1 MHSLSAPFRSPVVLL
16 LGLLLGAAPS
26 LAPAQDGDGVSIPRG
41 WATLNPEGTT
51 FVADNGELIRGPF
64 ASTEW
69 SGPPTREAVA
79 AVKTLGSN
87 GIHLYAEV
95 FDPDYPAAG
104 SQAPGYAAEHI
115 DALVQM
121 TREEGLYLIIT
132 IGNGG
137 NNGSFN
143 LDYVLDFWDFY
154 APRYKDETHVIY
166 EIQNEP
172 HAWTPPYPTAARQ
185 MQVQAYD
192 IIRGHAPDTPVLLFS
207 YSVLSSGAAVL
218 QDLAVIGDEI
228 DWSNAGIAI
237 HGYAGHRDTI
247 EA

>member
-192 IIRGHAPDTPVLLFS
+192 
-207 YSVLSSGAAVL
+207 
-218 QDLAVIGDEI
+218 
-228 DWSNAGIAI
+228 
-237 HGYAGHRDTI
+237 
-247 EA
+247 